1 MATEKNYKL
10 DLFNQLLPAIDK
22 RDFGFYSRLTDEEK
36 KGFAGVVALRAMSG
50 CPDSDRDMCEYAIQ
64 AANEAN
70 KDFWNSQLTK
80 HPELQYLILAS
91 MGIGGK
97 IRHEW
102 IKAPNS
108 KKVNT
113 KITDV
118 LRRYYPS
125 ISNDEMQLFID
136 INDADSLLEI
146 GKMLGLQKD
155 EMNEYKKEIKKVKK
169 DDE

>member
-1 MATEKNYKL
+1 MATEKSYKL

-22 RDFGFYSRLTDEEK
+22 RDFGFYSRLSDEEK

-50 CPDSDRDMCEYAIQ
+50 CADFDRDMCEYAIQ

-97 IRHEW
+97 VRHEW
-102 IKAPNS
+102 IKAPTG
-108 KKVNT
+108 KKVNA
-113 KITDV
+113 KITDT

-125 ISNDEMQLFID
+125 ASIDELLMFISMNDI
-136 INDADSLLEI
+136 DSLLEV

-155 EMNEYKKEIKKVKK
+155 AMDDYKKEIRKVKK
-169 DDE
+169 DG